1 MLVQNPRRALGFARR
16 FVTGLAVVSSAT
28 LATTAFAMDPQLA
41 QAVARG
47 KQLYLHEHFGGNGR
61 VCNSC
66 HLGGGREPGRLPDG
80 TPIPSLVNAATIF
93 PRIARHGGHLI
104 TLPDQVE
111 HCIGGALQGNPPDY
125 GSTRLNA
132 LVAYVTSLAQGKP
145 IDMGGKPR

>member
-1 MLVQNPRRALGFARR
+1 MLIKKFRRSVGIAIGLSAL
-16 FVTGLAVVSSAT
+16 LASSAY
-28 LATTAFAMDPQLA
+28 AMDPQLA
-41 QAVARG
+41 KAVAQG
-47 KQLYLHEHFGGNGR
+47 KQMYLHDTFGGNGR

-80 TPIPSLVNAATIF
+80 TRIPSLTNAAAIF
-93 PRIARHGGHLI
+93 PRISRRNGHLI
-104 TLPDQVE
+104 TLPDQVA

-125 GSTRLNA
+125 GSAQLNA